1 MARNKHP
8 EQTLEKIIVTAARLF
23 VEKGYE
29 QTSGQD
35 ILDATGLSKGG
46 LYHHFKSKEQILD
59 AVMQRRIQY
68 VNKRFQELIRN
79 TPGKNAKEK
88 LKKILGQLA
97 ADAETHALDQAL
109 ASQLDPHFVVNG
121 IQTCVGQDA
130 PIVAGLI
137 REGNCDGS
145 LHVQQPELCAE
156 VFLMLLN
163 YWANPVLF
171 HRNSEE
177 TEIRLRYL
185 QSVMIQLGLD
195 LIDDSLIADLIQAYV
210 Q

>member
-29 QTSGQD
+29 QTSVQD

-46 LYHHFKSKEQILD
+46 LYHHFKSKEQILN

-68 VNKRFQELIRN
+68 VNKRFQELIRD

-121 IQTCVGQDA
+121 IQTCVQQDA

-137 REGNCDGS
+137 REGNDDGS

-163 YWANPVLF
+163 YWANHVLF

>member
-29 QTSGQD
+29 QTSVQD

-46 LYHHFKSKEQILD
+46 LYHHFKSKEQILN

-68 VNKRFQELIRN
+68 VNKRFQELIRD

-109 ASQLDPHFVVNG
+109 ASQLDPHFVGANKKPYSQQFSYAG
-121 IQTCVGQDA
+121 S
-130 PIVAGLI
+130 IVICPVDTHTATI
-137 REGNCDGS
+137 GS
-145 LHVQQPELCAE
+145 
-156 VFLMLLN
+156 
-163 YWANPVLF
+163 
-171 HRNSEE
+171 
-177 TEIRLRYL
+177 I
-185 QSVMIQLGLD
+185 
-195 LIDDSLIADLIQAYV
+195 
-210 Q
+210 

>member
-8 EQTLEKIIVTAARLF
+8 EQTLEKIVVTAARLF

-29 QTSGQD
+29 QTSVQD

-79 TPGKNAKEK
+79 TPDKNAKEK

-121 IQTCVGQDA
+121 IQTCVAQDA

-137 REGNCDGS
+137 REGNHDGS

-177 TEIRLRYL
+177 TEVRLRYL

>member
-8 EQTLEKIIVTAARLF
+8 EQTLEKIVVTAARLF

-29 QTSGQD
+29 QTSVQD

-79 TPGKNAKEK
+79 TPDKNAKEK

-109 ASQLDPHFVVNG
+109 TESK
-121 IQTCVGQDA
+121 
-130 PIVAGLI
+130 
-137 REGNCDGS
+137 
-145 LHVQQPELCAE
+145 
-156 VFLMLLN
+156 
-163 YWANPVLF
+163 PVL
-171 HRNSEE
+171 HRMRRSLPDSSAKATATVRCTSNS
-177 TEIRLRYL
+177 LSFA
-185 QSVMIQLGLD
+185 QKS
-195 LIDDSLIADLIQAYV
+195 S
-210 Q
+210 

>member
-1 MARNKHP
+1 MFH
-8 EQTLEKIIVTAARLF
+8 EQLF
-23 VEKGYE
+23 CRRCDEDVYKRQE
-29 QTSGQD
+29 QTSVQD

-79 TPGKNAKEK
+79 TPDKNAKEK

-121 IQTCVGQDA
+121 IQTCVAQDA

-137 REGNCDGS
+137 REGNRDGS

-163 YWANPVLF
+163 YCCLLYTSSPAPKIFPVLQYPW
-171 HRNSEE
+171 
-177 TEIRLRYL
+177 IP
-185 QSVMIQLGLD
+185 G
-195 LIDDSLIADLIQAYV
+195 IAARTATSAAC
-210 Q
+210 

>member
-8 EQTLEKIIVTAARLF
+8 EQTFEKIVVTAARLF

-29 QTSGQD
+29 QTSVQD

-137 REGNCDGS
+137 REGNRDGS

-195 LIDDSLIADLIQAYV
+195 LIDDSLITDLIQAYV

>member
-8 EQTLEKIIVTAARLF
+8 EQTFEKIVVTAARLF

-29 QTSGQD
+29 QTSVQD

-97 ADAETHALDQAL
+97 ADAETHALDQA
-109 ASQLDPHFVVNG
+109 
-121 IQTCVGQDA
+121 
-130 PIVAGLI
+130 
-137 REGNCDGS
+137 
-145 LHVQQPELCAE
+145 
-156 VFLMLLN
+156 
-163 YWANPVLF
+163 
-171 HRNSEE
+171 
-177 TEIRLRYL
+177 
-185 QSVMIQLGLD
+185 
-195 LIDDSLIADLIQAYV
+195 
-210 Q
+210 

>member
-8 EQTLEKIIVTAARLF
+8 EQTFEKIVVTAARLF

-29 QTSGQD
+29 QTSVQD

-109 ASQLDPHFVVNG
+109 ASQLDLHFVVNG
-121 IQTCVGQDA
+121 IQTCVDQDA

-137 REGNCDGS
+137 REGNHDGS

-177 TEIRLRYL
+177 TEVRLRYL

>member
-29 QTSGQD
+29 QTSVQD

-46 LYHHFKSKEQILD
+46 LYHHFKSKEQILN

-68 VNKRFQELIRN
+68 VNKRFQELIRD

-121 IQTCVGQDA
+121 IQTCVQQDA

-137 REGNCDGS
+137 REGNDDGS

-185 QSVMIQLGLD
+185 QLVMIQLG